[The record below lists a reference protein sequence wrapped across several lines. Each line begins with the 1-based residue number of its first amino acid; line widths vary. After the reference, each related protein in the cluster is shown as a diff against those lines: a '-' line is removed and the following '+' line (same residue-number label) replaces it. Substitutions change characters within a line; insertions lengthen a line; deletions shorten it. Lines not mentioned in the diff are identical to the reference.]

1 MNVNRGLKI
10 IGYAHTTLLFALLIP
25 LFYTMTGLSDPAGAG
40 VLYAKCLLILIPV
53 AITDWAAKRV
63 KYLVVYLG
71 ICAALLATV
80 WGIVVSFHGF
90 DAYAVCYCIGM
101 AAEIFFIALKR
112 LRARVKE
119 SPRRKDED
127 PLAAKEEEFLDTPLL
142 PFLWYF
148 VGIYVLGL
156 CLNGKAL
163 CDMAFGSAIVYLFL
177 ALIATYFRRTK
188 GYLET
193 NKRIKGIPTRRLY
206 GVSFAML
213 LLFMGLILIGILPSM
228 LLATHRQYMDI
239 GGWLDG
245 LELVPMESLDEMEQ
259 DSGGMEIWEML
270 QDGEPVK
277 ELPAFVNFLFQVFGG
292 VCILALVYGI
302 LRAVKRVFQDFRNSR
317 DENGDIIEE
326 IKDKGRTDKEEL
338 LEKGRRHTDSNADK
352 IKRRYRKMIRKHRK
366 DRPAPYESPA
376 EIEEGA
382 GLQDDEEMRELHRV
396 YEEVRYGMRV
406 REKRIP
412 FEVSVDPFYS
422 QENMTRLRNSVAQ
435 MEATGGPVHEVD
447 FDD

>member
-1 MNVNRGLKI
+1 MIVSRSLKI
-10 IGYAHTTLLFALLIP
+10 IGYAHATLFFVLLIP

-40 VLYAKCLLILIPV
+40 VLYCKCLLILIPV
-53 AITDWAAKRV
+53 ILTDWAAKRV
-63 KYLVVYLG
+63 KYLVVYIG
-71 ICAALLATV
+71 ICVAPLMAV

-101 AAEIFFIALKR
+101 SAEILFIALKR
-112 LRARVKE
+112 MQSRVKE

-127 PLAAKEEEFLDTPLL
+127 PLAAKEEAFLDTPML

-148 VGIYVLGL
+148 VVIYGLGV

-177 ALIATYFRRTK
+177 ALVATYFRQTK

-213 LLFMGLILIGILPSM
+213 LLFMVLLLIGILPSVF
-228 LLATHRQYMDI
+228 LSAHRQYADVR
-239 GGWLDG
+239 GWLDG
-245 LELVPMESLDEMEQ
+245 LELVPMESLNEMEH
-259 DSGGMEIWEML
+259 DPGGMEIWEML

-277 ELPAFVNFLFQVFGG
+277 ELPAFVNVLFQVFGG

-302 LRAVKRVFQDFRNSR
+302 LRAVRRVFQDFRNSR

-352 IKRRYRKMIRKHRK
+352 IKRRYRKMIRRHRK

-382 GLQDDEEMRELHRV
+382 GLRDDEEMRELHRV
-396 YEEVRYGMRV
+396 YEEVRYGPT
-406 REKRIP
+406 E
-412 FEVSVDPFYS
+412 
-422 QENMTRLRNSVAQ
+422 
-435 MEATGGPVHEVD
+435 
-447 FDD
+447 